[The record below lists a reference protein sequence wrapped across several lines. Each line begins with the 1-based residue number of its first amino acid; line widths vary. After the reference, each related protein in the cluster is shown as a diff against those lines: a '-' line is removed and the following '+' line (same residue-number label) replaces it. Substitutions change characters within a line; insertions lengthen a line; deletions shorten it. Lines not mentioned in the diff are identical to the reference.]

1 MSHSVE
7 LLKLSQIVPSSIR
20 NFSLI
25 PLSKPRTS
33 ELVQSMS
40 ELDVFVPPFVEHVA
54 KGKYELLAGSTRF
67 NAMAEA
73 GITECYCV
81 VFDGKAT
88 PMQRV
93 RIMAEENRRSGDIL
107 QKVELVYGAVL
118 AIVQEAGMLDG
129 SPVERAIREKAK
141 HDGTPDVDKRVE
153 ALLLA
158 GQPMGHRFAV
168 RKGGK
173 LFLEQYS
180 KTSAPKYGV
189 PAKASEARE
198 SHGSVFYTAEAL
210 SYLLGF
216 GAQGAKYVRRCLE
229 FLDLRQSK
237 DMTVP
242 QVRTVT
248 SEATFNTAKAAAKA
262 KRAGVEVKASEPKVT
277 SALDCVLYCLKHGHT
292 EAAIMDAWS
301 EYTTA
306 STDEESE

>member
-25 PLSKPRTS
+25 PLSKPRTT
-33 ELVQSMS
+33 ELAQSMA

-54 KGKYELLAGSTRF
+54 AGKYELLAGSTRF
-67 NAMAEA
+67 NAMAEQ

-118 AIVQEAGMLDG
+118 AVEQEAKQAKGN
-129 SPVERAIREKAK
+129 PVERAIREKAK
-141 HDGTPDVDKRVE
+141 HDGTQNTD
-153 ALLLA
+153 ALVADLMTA

-168 RKGGK
+168 SKRGK
-173 LFLEQYS
+173 LFLENFS
-180 KTSAPKYGV
+180 KTSAPIYGL
-189 PAKASEARE
+189 PPKASDARE

-242 QVRTVT
+242 QVRKVT
-248 SEATFNTAKAAAKA
+248 SEATFNEAKAVAKA
-262 KRAGVEVKASEPKVT
+262 KRNGTEVTVSEPKAK
-277 SALDCVLYCLKHGHT
+277 SALDCVLYCLKHSHT
-292 EAAIMDAWS
+292 IADIESAWAEYEAAQS
-301 EYTTA
+301 
-306 STDEESE
+306 DEG